1 MITLEDFRKFAE
13 EAQRKIRE
21 AIPRV
26 MDELTRLKED
36 GRFVELVCLGR
47 SREYSCWVGN
57 KRFFD
62 VRNRLRSIAGDSL
75 QERLLREDLEK
86 MLKTMDEPSIAVMK
100 GDLKFSITCPFYD
113 TDICPLKDFSYTKKE
128 EEL

>member
-21 AIPRV
+21 ATPGV
-26 MDELTRLKED
+26 MEELKRFKEG
-36 GRFVELVCLGR
+36 GRFIELVCLGR
-47 SREYSCWVGN
+47 SGEYSCWEGN

-113 TDICPLKDFSYTKKE
+113 TDICPLKDFSYTEKE

>member
-1 MITLEDFRKFAE
+1 MITLEEFKKFAE

-62 VRNRLRSIAGDSL
+62 VKNRLRDITGDSL
-75 QERLLREDLEK
+75 DERLLKKGLEEI
-86 MLKTMDEPSIAVMK
+86 LETTDEPSIAVTK
-100 GDLKFSITCPFYD
+100 GDLKFSVTCPFYD
-113 TDICPLKDFSYTKKE
+113 TDICPLKDFSYTEKE
-128 EEL
+128 ETL

>member
-1 MITLEDFRKFAE
+1 MITLEDFKKFAE

-21 AIPRV
+21 ATPEV
-26 MDELTRLKED
+26 MDELTRLKEN

-62 VRNRLRSIAGDSL
+62 VKNRLRDITGDSL
-75 QERLLREDLEK
+75 DERLLKKGLEEI
-86 MLKTMDEPSIAVMK
+86 LETTDEPSIAVMK
-100 GDLKFSITCPFYD
+100 GDLKFSVTCPFYD
-113 TDICPLKDFSYTKKE
+113 TDICPLKDFSYTEKE
-128 EEL
+128 ETL

>member
-21 AIPRV
+21 ATPEV
-26 MDELTRLKED
+26 MDELKRFKEE
-36 GRFVELVCLGR
+36 GRFVEIVCLGR
-47 SREYSCWVGN
+47 SKEYSCWVGN

-62 VRNRLRSIAGDSL
+62 VRNRLRDIAGDSL
-75 QERLLREDLEK
+75 DERLLKKDLEE
-86 MLKTMDEPSIAVMK
+86 MLETMDEPSIAVTK
-100 GDLKFSITCPFYD
+100 GDLKFSVTCPFYD
-113 TDICPLKDFSYTKKE
+113 TDICPLKDFSYTEKG